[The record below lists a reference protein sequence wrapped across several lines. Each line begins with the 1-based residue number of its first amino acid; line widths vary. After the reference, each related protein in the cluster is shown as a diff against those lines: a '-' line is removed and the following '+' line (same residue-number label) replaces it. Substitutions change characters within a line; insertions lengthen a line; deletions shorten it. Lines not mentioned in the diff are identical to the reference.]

1 MKEVE
6 KATAKHFSRD
16 LTYTVTGLVAMNGI
30 TQLVLYPLLQSWM
43 GADAWG
49 ICLSLI
55 SVVSIMCVSF
65 ATGANYSHVVR
76 ANRDTE
82 VRGDYNLFMLGIC
95 AVSIVVAIVA
105 GIVIVGTDPVVIL
118 GFCAL
123 MVFSLLRYYGDVE
136 FKLTLNYRGYLVYY
150 LAISAGYLVG
160 LGLQWLGLTTF
171 SVVEWWWFSI
181 LLGEVAAFVYLLVRG
196 HLYKRP
202 LFARSSQFKR
212 NFLSLMALSSAYL
225 LSGIIMNADR
235 LLILA
240 FVGSA
245 EVTIFYTSTL
255 LGKTVSLL
263 TSPLNGVVIGYLT
276 KHDVHVTRAV
286 FLKISVAVLLA
297 GVVLSAVTVGL
308 SYPFIYLLYPN
319 LYDVAQQY
327 LVVGSVGQVF
337 YFLSEM
343 LLVIVL
349 RVASERWQLYLN
361 IGYTILYFALTVP
374 AVIFGGIW
382 GIAVAILVA
391 NVLRFLAVMVFG
403 LRKAVE

>member
-1 MKEVE
+1 
-6 KATAKHFSRD
+6 
-16 LTYTVTGLVAMNGI
+16 
-30 TQLVLYPLLQSWM
+30 
-43 GADAWG
+43 
-49 ICLSLI
+49 
-55 SVVSIMCVSF
+55 
-65 ATGANYSHVVR
+65 
-76 ANRDTE
+76 
-82 VRGDYNLFMLGIC
+82 
-95 AVSIVVAIVA
+95 
-105 GIVIVGTDPVVIL
+105 
-118 GFCAL
+118 